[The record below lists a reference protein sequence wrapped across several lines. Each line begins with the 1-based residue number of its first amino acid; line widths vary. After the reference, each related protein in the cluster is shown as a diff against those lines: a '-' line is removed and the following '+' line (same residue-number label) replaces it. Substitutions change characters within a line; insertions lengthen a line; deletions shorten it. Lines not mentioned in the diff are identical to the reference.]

1 MFEINK
7 SEDEIN
13 MMNPLIWAYIGD
25 SVYEV
30 YIKQKL
36 IEETEYK
43 PNKLHLL
50 TSTRV
55 NAKSQ
60 ANTLDKLE
68 EILTDEEKEI
78 VRRGRNA
85 KNYHLPKNTSIEE
98 YAKATAFEGLLG
110 YLYLTKKNARLKEIL
125 EYLENNEDENSDL
138 EI

>member
-50 TSTRV
+50 TSTKV

>member
-125 EYLENNEDENSDL
+125 EYLEKNEDENSDL

>member
-30 YIKQKL
+30 HIKQKL

-50 TSTRV
+50 TSTKV

-98 YAKATAFEGLLG
+98 YAKATAFEALLG

>member
-50 TSTRV
+50 TSTKV

-98 YAKATAFEGLLG
+98 YAKATAFEALLG

>member
-50 TSTRV
+50 TSTKV

-110 YLYLTKKNARLKEIL
+110 YLYLTKKNDRLKEIL
-125 EYLENNEDENSDL
+125 EYLENNEDENNDL